1 MRVLLLYSLLVT
13 LGTADAVAGEA
24 APDPLLGGDPA
35 AGEIW
40 FRQSCAMCH
49 HAPGALVTRGADM
62 LSQAQELDRV
72 LANHRA
78 PNPDM
83 RRDLIAFLL
92 RGSTDAE
99 TGR

>member
-1 MRVLLLYSLLVT
+1 MRTLLLLPLLAT
-13 LGTADAVAGEA
+13 LGAADAVAGEA

-49 HAPGALVTRGADM
+49 PAPGALFSSGADTPT
-62 LSQAQELDRV
+62 AQELDRF